1 MNNEQFQWQFT
12 VVERNTDEEEPMG
25 GEFFVNSESLTNVS
39 LLVRESVQNS
49 IDAVLDKSKPVKMRF
64 HVGKIDKA
72 KHEKYIKTLVPHI
85 DSALGM
91 PLKDIPSDDQT
102 FLVVEDFNTKGL
114 KGNTTSKRPVID
126 PTEKDKDSFYFFEWK
141 TGESNK
147 DSGTGGKWGV
157 GKVVFSFV
165 SHIKTYLVFS
175 SREKD
180 SAPAG
185 NTNLFFGHNVM
196 KCHDL
201 ENQERC
207 KAKHRLMK
215 TDSFGNQVP
224 FDESEII
231 ENFTNEWKVKRKLDE
246 TGTSIVVPY
255 SFAEFNAQTILQCLA
270 QDYFIAFLDGGLECE
285 VSDYSSDEI
294 IILNR
299 DTLLDNIRELPENLR
314 TDASK
319 SRDELLSLCSL
330 YLSRENESTTQINIG
345 VSTVKPN
352 SWNDLELD
360 DAILDELTLA
370 LESYKAVVVNVDVK
384 IPMRNKKEFEVD
396 TFQVLFQKRDKTRL
410 RTTFCRHGILIPDA
424 SKSLS
429 IPSSFVTLVYVP
441 KGAFADMLGVSEDP
455 SHKSWTSKQ
464 EKFKKFYKP
473 EKFSHDCISY
483 VRDAANR
490 IISASQN
497 ASAEKDSTSLSRFF
511 PIINPGI
518 VVDPKLNL
526 PRIILSKSIDKN
538 DKSKVLLE
546 WSIENFVSTKTE
558 LIRNLPSV
566 ANIELG
572 DSKNSKEVLI
582 DSLSETFE
590 FIIRASNDA
599 TSVESN
605 AVRISPIVPKG
616 SKVLILPLSDGFKI
630 ANLDKKSVKIGDVIE
645 VVAAYDQREGSG
657 FKSWSADDF
666 RMDQMLDTSS
676 LKSLSAACVNNKA
689 VFTVLDKEFEAVF
702 QGFDEYRDLIVEAK
716 VSLDND

>member
-1 MNNEQFQWQFT
+1 
-12 VVERNTDEEEPMG
+12 
-25 GEFFVNSESLTNVS
+25 
-39 LLVRESVQNS
+39 
-49 IDAVLDKSKPVKMRF
+49 
-64 HVGKIDKA
+64 
-72 KHEKYIKTLVPHI
+72 
-85 DSALGM
+85 
-91 PLKDIPSDDQT
+91 
-102 FLVVEDFNTKGL
+102 
-114 KGNTTSKRPVID
+114 
-126 PTEKDKDSFYFFEWK
+126 
-141 TGESNK
+141 
-147 DSGTGGKWGV
+147 
-157 GKVVFSFV
+157 
-165 SHIKTYLVFS
+165 
-175 SREKD
+175 
-180 SAPAG
+180 
-185 NTNLFFGHNVM
+185 
-196 KCHDL
+196 
-201 ENQERC
+201 
-207 KAKHRLMK
+207 
-215 TDSFGNQVP
+215 
-224 FDESEII
+224 
-231 ENFTNEWKVKRKLDE
+231 
-246 TGTSIVVPY
+246 
-255 SFAEFNAQTILQCLA
+255 
-270 QDYFIAFLDGGLECE
+270 
-285 VSDYSSDEI
+285 
-294 IILNR
+294 
-299 DTLLDNIRELPENLR
+299 
-314 TDASK
+314 
-319 SRDELLSLCSL
+319 
-330 YLSRENESTTQINIG
+330 
-345 VSTVKPN
+345 
-352 SWNDLELD
+352 
-360 DAILDELTLA
+360 
-370 LESYKAVVVNVDVK
+370 
-384 IPMRNKKEFEVD
+384 
-396 TFQVLFQKRDKTRL
+396 
-410 RTTFCRHGILIPDA
+410 
-424 SKSLS
+424 
-429 IPSSFVTLVYVP
+429 
-441 KGAFADMLGVSEDP
+441 MLGVSEDP

>member
-1 MNNEQFQWQFT
+1 MINEKFQWQFT

-39 LLVRESVQNS
+39 LLVREAVQNS
-49 IDAVLDKSKPVKMRF
+49 IDAVLDKNQPVRMRF
-64 HVGKIDKA
+64 YVGKIDKT

-85 DSALGM
+85 DSALDL
-91 PLKDIPSDDQT
+91 PLVNIASEDQT

-114 KGNTTSKRPVID
+114 KGNTTSKRPIID
-126 PTEKDKDSFYFFEWK
+126 LMEKDKDSFYYFEWK

-175 SREKD
+175 ARERE

-215 TDSFGNQVP
+215 TDSSGNQIP
-224 FDESEII
+224 FDEPEII
-231 ENFTNEWKVKRKLDE
+231 ESFTNEWKVKRKLDE

-255 SFAEFNAQTILQCLA
+255 SFSEFNAQTILQCLA

-285 VSDYSSDEI
+285 VSDYLSDEVI
-294 IILNR
+294 TLNKN
-299 DTLLDNIRELPENLR
+299 TLLDNIRELPENLR

-330 YLSRENESTTQINIG
+330 YLSREKESTTQINIE
-345 VSTVKPN
+345 VSSTKPN

-360 DAILDELTLA
+360 DAKLDELTLA
-370 LESYKAVVVNVDVK
+370 LESYKPVVVNVDVK

-396 TFQVLFQKRDKTRL
+396 TFQVLLQKRDKTRL

-441 KGAFADMLGVSEDP
+441 KGAFADMLGVAEDP

-483 VRDAANR
+483 IRDAANR

-518 VVDPKLNL
+518 VVDPKSNL
-526 PRIILSKSIDKN
+526 PRIILTKSIDKN
-538 DKSKVLLE
+538 DQSKVLLE
-546 WSIENFVSTKTE
+546 WNIENFVSTKTE

-566 ANIELG
+566 ANIDLG
-572 DSKNSKEVLI
+572 DSKNSKEVFI

-599 TSVESN
+599 TSVDSN
-605 AVRISPIVPKG
+605 AVRISPVVPKG
-616 SKVLILPLSDGFKI
+616 SQVLILPLSDGFKI

-689 VFTVLDKEFEAVF
+689 VFSVLDKEFEAVF

-716 VSLDND
+716 VSRNND